1 MIVITIELWRKR
13 NPKDKVHLGTA
24 IITNTGEGT
33 RTKGNYKAILINKA
47 RRKWKTTKIKNF
59 PRQKLLV
66 WDLLYR
72 ILRKLFQ
79 ERN

>member
-1 MIVITIELWRKR
+1 MIVITIELWRKG

-47 RRKWKTTKIKNF
+47 RR
-59 PRQKLLV
+59 
-66 WDLLYR
+66 
-72 ILRKLFQ
+72 
-79 ERN
+79 